1 MSKMSEWMDG
11 WMEWIPL
18 RLLWLRHCLP
28 AMLKRSQYS
37 YLSIITIQVFLHG
50 STNERFSWGKIQR
63 SFLVCVHFS
72 MSTIYKINDNYSN
85 LSFAT
90 IWRFCEL
97 AKCPSK
103 WNKRLQTRN
112 PCACYCTLLMV
123 IAIKKPKGNCLQK
136 ICMLYTFEHIALPS
150 FPAIWVYRIIF
161 PINNNRDNL
170 FGKLAL
176 CWPNFWIGQNF

>member
-1 MSKMSEWMDG
+1 MSKMSK
-11 WMEWIPL
+11 WMEWILL
-18 RLLWLRHCLP
+18 RLLWPRHFLP

-90 IWRFCEL
+90 IWRFCLQNVQANEIRDCKQGIQVH
-97 AKCPSK
+97 AIAHGYC
-103 WNKRLQTRN
+103 NKKT
-112 PCACYCTLLMV
+112 
-123 IAIKKPKGNCLQK
+123 KGNCLQK
-136 ICMLYTFEHIALPS
+136 VCMLYTFEHIALPS
-150 FPAIWVYRIIF
+150 FPATWVYGIIF

-176 CWPNFWIGQNF
+176 CWSKFWIGQNF

>member
-1 MSKMSEWMDG
+1 M
-11 WMEWIPL
+11 
-18 RLLWLRHCLP
+18 LLDLVYIYPGGVRTGLHLFFFWKS
-28 AMLKRSQYS
+28 AILKHPS
-37 YLSIITIQVFLHG
+37 
-50 STNERFSWGKIQR
+50 
-63 SFLVCVHFS
+63 VHFS

-112 PCACYCTLLMV
+112 PSACYCTLLMV

-150 FPAIWVYRIIF
+150 FPAIWVYGTIF